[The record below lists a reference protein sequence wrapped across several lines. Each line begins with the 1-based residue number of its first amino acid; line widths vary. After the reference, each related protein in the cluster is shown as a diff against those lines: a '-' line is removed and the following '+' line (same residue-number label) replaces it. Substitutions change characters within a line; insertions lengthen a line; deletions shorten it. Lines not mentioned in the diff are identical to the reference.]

1 MPVSKPDTEKLSTNS
16 LIRIINENG
25 YHKDNEINEDGF
37 EVSGSSYFTDNTGE
51 VSGWIM
57 SGATNEAKPR
67 TMSEQ
72 EYNAGKDGIYIGSP
86 FINYPSQEMEVALL
100 KKFNGQ
106 YCISIKTDSWARLY
120 YLDIKTFYISRIE
133 ENVAIGSRSVI
144 IFRDYRNISGIA
156 FPHHIAINVYPPK
169 GMGDIMFGYGGTD
182 WFDEAQSLPGQKP
195 KEKANPPSSTAASTV
210 TGITVNEPI
219 DSSIY
224 NFPED

>member
-106 YCISIKTDSWARLY
+106 YCISVKTDFWTRLY
-120 YLDIKTFYISRIE
+120 YIDINTFYISKIE
-133 ENVAIGSRSVI
+133 ERYETKVGGLFDLEAGKAVTQ
-144 IFRDYRNISGIA
+144 FKDYRKVSEVVFPYSVTINMYNIGNETSA
-156 FPHHIAINVYPPK
+156 STTIN
-169 GMGDIMFGYGGTD
+169 
-182 WFDEAQSLPGQKP
+182 
-195 KEKANPPSSTAASTV
+195 TV
-210 TGITVNEPI
+210 TGVTVNEPI
-219 DSSIY
+219 DNSIY